1 MSPMTGTRAG
11 ADEAQ
16 TTRTSGRAAFP
27 GAFVLPRILRRPVRA
42 FAALAS
48 GRIAIRPHLG
58 SVAAVV
64 FLASTGLYGMEAGG
78 HTTTVTQALTSGV
91 GFALEDVQVS
101 GNVETSDI
109 DILQQLGLD
118 GSTSVVAID
127 AHAARERLME
137 LPWVTDAHV
146 QKIYPR
152 GLMVRLVE
160 RKAVG
165 IWQHGD
171 ALSLIDVRGDVIA
184 PLAGARHTDLP
195 LYVGLGAD
203 RHSDELEARLL
214 FHPELRARVKAAI
227 RIADR
232 RWDLRLDNGVTIS
245 LPEDNV
251 GDALKRFATFEAGRD
266 VLSRDITAVDLRLD
280 DRIALRL
287 SEAALERRTQ
297 ALEERAKLIKA
308 AEKNS

>member
-1 MSPMTGTRAG
+1 MTGTRAG
-11 ADEAQ
+11 ADEAE
-16 TTRTSGRAAFP
+16 TTRSSGRAAFP
-27 GAFVLPRILRRPVRA
+27 GAFVLPRVLRRPVRA

-48 GRIAIRPHLG
+48 GRVSIRPHLG
-58 SVAAVV
+58 SVAAVA
-64 FLASTGLYGMEAGG
+64 FLASTGIYGMTVGG
-78 HTTTVTQALTSGV
+78 HTATVTQAVTSGV
-91 GFALEDVQVS
+91 GFALEDVQVT
-101 GNVETSDI
+101 GNLETSDI

-127 AHAARERLME
+127 AHAARDKLME

-165 IWQHGD
+165 IWQHGE
-171 ALSLIDVRGDVIA
+171 ALSLIDARGDVIA
-184 PLAGARHTDLP
+184 PLAGARHADLP

-251 GDALKRFATFEAGRD
+251 GDALKRFAAFDAGRD

-297 ALEERAKLIKA
+297 ALEDRAKLIKA

>member
-1 MSPMTGTRAG
+1 MTGTRAG
-11 ADEAQ
+11 ANEAQ

-48 GRIAIRPHLG
+48 GRVTIRPHLG

-64 FLASTGLYGMEAGG
+64 FLASTGLYGMETGG

-127 AHAARERLME
+127 AHAARQKLME

-184 PLAGARHTDLP
+184 PLTGARHADLP

-251 GDALKRFATFEAGRD
+251 GEALKRFAAFDAGRD

-287 SEAALERRTQ
+287 SEAAFERRTQ

>member
-64 FLASTGLYGMEAGG
+64 FLASTGLYGMEVGG

-127 AHAARERLME
+127 AHAAREKLME

-184 PLAGARHTDLP
+184 PLTGARHTDLP

>member
-11 ADEAQ
+11 ANEAQ

-48 GRIAIRPHLG
+48 GRVTIRPHLG

-64 FLASTGLYGMEAGG
+64 FLASTGLYGMETGG

-127 AHAARERLME
+127 AHAARQKLME

-184 PLAGARHTDLP
+184 PLTGARHAELP

-251 GDALKRFATFEAGRD
+251 GAALKRFAAFDAGRD
-266 VLSRDITAVDLRLD
+266 VLSRDITGVDLRLD